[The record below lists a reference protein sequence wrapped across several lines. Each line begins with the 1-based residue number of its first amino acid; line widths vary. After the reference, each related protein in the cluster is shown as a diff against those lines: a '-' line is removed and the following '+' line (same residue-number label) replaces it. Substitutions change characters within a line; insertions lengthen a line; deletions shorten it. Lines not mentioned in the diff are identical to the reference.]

1 MTALVAARMRD
12 LAESLADLKV
22 RLRDALAGELAQL
35 VARAV
40 GDVVRTLV
48 AGQAGRE
55 PPPVRSW
62 HEHDAWDDDFD
73 PEEDFVE
80 EAAPESPGSPAAAAA
95 PIAIAAAVHAVR
107 WWLGRSGTFAGAV
120 GLGLGV
126 GVLGLTGGAIVR
138 CALAALTTA
147 ADLLAVTNALD
158 AGAARLQPN

>member
-1 MTALVAARMRD
+1 MTALVAAKMRD
-12 LAESLADLKV
+12 LADSLADLKV

-55 PPPVRSW
+55 PQVRSW
-62 HEHDAWDDDFD
+62 HEHDAWDDDFNH
-73 PEEDFVE
+73 EEDFVE
-80 EAAPESPGSPAAAAA
+80 EAAPGSPGSSAAAAA
-95 PIAIAAAVHAVR
+95 PIALAAAVHVVR
-107 WWLGRSGTFAGAV
+107 WWLGRRGTLAGAV

-147 ADLLAVTNALD
+147 ADLLAVTDALD

>member
-1 MTALVAARMRD
+1 VTDLVAAKMRD
-12 LAESLADLKV
+12 LADSLADLKV

-48 AGQAGRE
+48 AGRAERL

-62 HEHDAWDDDFD
+62 HEHDAWDDDLD
-73 PEEDFVE
+73 HEEDFGE
-80 EAAPESPGSPAAAAA
+80 ETAPGAPAAA

-107 WWLGRSGTFAGAV
+107 WWLGRRGTVAGAV
-120 GLGLGV
+120 GLGLGI

-147 ADLLAVTNALD
+147 ADLLAVTDALD
-158 AGAARLQPN
+158 AGAARQQPN

>member
-12 LAESLADLKV
+12 LADSLADLKV

-62 HEHDAWDDDFD
+62 HEHDAWDDFD
-73 PEEDFVE
+73 HEEDFVE
-80 EAAPESPGSPAAAAA
+80 EVAPGAPGSSAAAAA
-95 PIAIAAAVHAVR
+95 PIALAAAVHAVR
-107 WWLGRSGTFAGAV
+107 WWLGRRGTLAGAV

-138 CALAALTTA
+138 YALAALTTA
-147 ADLLAVTNALD
+147 ADLLAVTDALD
-158 AGAARLQPN
+158 VGAARLQPN